1 MSKTGCISLK
11 DYINICEDHGM
22 HLDEEDLELIT
33 ALVNDYGK
41 VKKFPAHPFRFF
53 FFKLSNILVFLFLD
67 IKKRLLLSC

>member
-1 MSKTGCISLK
+1 MDLFNKADVSKTGCISLK

-41 VKKFPAHPFRFF
+41 VLGKNISQLLKVPFIIN
-53 FFKLSNILVFLFLD
+53 FK
-67 IKKRLLLSC
+67 

>member
-1 MSKTGCISLK
+1 MDLFNKADVSKTGCISLK

-41 VKKFPAHPFRFF
+41 VKELVSSP
-53 FFKLSNILVFLFLD
+53 ILISDSF
-67 IKKRLLLSC
+67 